1 MQDTQTT
8 QPQRAWDPSGMKN
21 APRARPGGSQTTL
34 NQSVSS
40 LTRQLRDIH
49 TVLLRATGNASAG
62 AQLSPAPLQLAMQLE
77 ATCTQL
83 REQIRGL
90 EDPDA

>member
-1 MQDTQTT
+1 MLLGRDQE
-8 QPQRAWDPSGMKN
+8 A
-21 APRARPGGSQTTL
+21 GSQTTL

-49 TVLLRATGNASAG
+49 TVLLRATGNAPAG
-62 AQLSPAPLQLAMQLE
+62 AQLSPAPLQLAIQLE
-77 ATCTQL
+77 ATCAQL
-83 REQIRGL
+83 REQIRAL